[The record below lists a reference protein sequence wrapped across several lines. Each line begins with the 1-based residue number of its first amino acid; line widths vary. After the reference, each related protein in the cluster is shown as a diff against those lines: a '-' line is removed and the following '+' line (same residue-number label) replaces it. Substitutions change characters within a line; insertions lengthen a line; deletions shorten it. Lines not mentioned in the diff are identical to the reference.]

1 MLGEDIRDD
10 VFDGD
15 DTIKQIQALIESDPE
30 MVAFNLDVHSDLVD
44 VYYKW
49 ELLYKINRPL
59 YYKLTADD
67 DDHANSL
74 KDCSL

>member
-1 MLGEDIRDD
+1 MCLENEKNPVVRHLVLGEDIRDD

-44 VYYKW
+44 VYYK
-49 ELLYKINRPL
+49 
-59 YYKLTADD
+59 
-67 DDHANSL
+67 
-74 KDCSL
+74 